1 MYEYG
6 KGYIM
11 GQMKKQGELNSAS
24 ESSLHREKKE
34 SKLIGGTDQGAL
46 QVDMPRQPDPKNK
59 VDPAVFR
66 MADEKN
72 Y

>member
-6 KGYIM
+6 KSYVM

-24 ESSLHREKKE
+24 ESSLHREKKD

>member
-6 KGYIM
+6 KSYIM

-24 ESSLHREKKE
+24 ESSLHREKME
-34 SKLIGGTDQGAL
+34 SKLIGGTDQDAL
-46 QVDMPRQPDPKNK
+46 QVNMPRQPDPKNK

>member
-1 MYEYG
+1 
-6 KGYIM
+6 M
-11 GQMKKQGELNSAS
+11 GQMKKQGELNSTPDGV
-24 ESSLHREKKE
+24 LHREKME
-34 SKLIGGTDQGAL
+34 SKLIGGTDQDAL
-46 QVDMPRQPDPKNK
+46 QVNMPRQPDPKNK

>member
-1 MYEYG
+1 MYEYV

-24 ESSLHREKKE
+24 ESSLHREKKD
-34 SKLIGGTDQGAL
+34 SKLIGGTEQGAL
-46 QVDMPRQPDPKNK
+46 QVNMPRQPDPRNK

>member
-6 KGYIM
+6 KSYVM
-11 GQMKKQGELNSAS
+11 GQMKKQGELNSAPDGA
-24 ESSLHREKKE
+24 LHREKMD
-34 SKLIGGTDQGAL
+34 SKLIGATEQGAL
-46 QVDMPRQPDPKNK
+46 QVDMPRQADPNNK

-66 MADEKN
+66 MADQKD

>member
-66 MADEKN
+66 MADQKD

>member
-24 ESSLHREKKE
+24 ESSLHREKKD
-34 SKLIGGTDQGAL
+34 SKLIGGTEQGAL
-46 QVDMPRQPDPKNK
+46 QVNMPRQPDPKNK
-59 VDPAVFR
+59 VDPVVFR